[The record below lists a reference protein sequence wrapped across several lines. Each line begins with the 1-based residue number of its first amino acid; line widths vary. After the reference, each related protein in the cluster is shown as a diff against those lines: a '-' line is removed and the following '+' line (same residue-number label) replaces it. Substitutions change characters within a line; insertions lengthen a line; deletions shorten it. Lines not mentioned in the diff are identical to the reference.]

1 MVEYRGKNRERV
13 WEREK
18 MVGFSTESVEKLLL
32 YEKGRE
38 KVIGESWERV
48 AKFGEE
54 RVSKN

>member
-1 MVEYRGKNRERV
+1 
-13 WEREK
+13 